1 MNPLQLRNIS
11 LSVLLFISLV
21 STGIVPVQAVPTRA
35 VSSAEQRSAAISV
48 IEKELEEKRV
58 KYGIPG
64 LSLVI
69 VENGKIIYS
78 KGHGL
83 KDLESKKP
91 VTPDTQFAIGSATKA
106 FTALSVLMS
115 QEQKKLSLDDSPK
128 KYLSYF
134 KLKDKEADEK
144 ITLRDLLTHS
154 SGLNRTD
161 LAMITGKLNR
171 KELIQVAGDATPT
184 AGFRKAFLYQNI
196 MYAAAGEVVASV
208 QKKSWEDFVRRDIL
222 PVLGMK
228 NSTLTTAEMAKTK
241 DYSFGYD
248 YNFETKTN
256 RKLPFRDILEVAP
269 AGSINSSSNDMAKWL
284 QFVLSRGV
292 VGSKRLISEEAFGE
306 WIEPQNSITANMS
319 YGLGWF
325 IEKWNGETIVHHGG
339 NIDGFNSLVAM
350 IPEKKLG
357 FVLLTNV
364 TSSPIGT
371 EMMSIIFKQLL
382 GQGSAKAVP
391 PSNSPIPDVDP
402 AKEVGSYFLKE
413 AGFNIDISFSDGSL
427 RMTVPGQPTY
437 ELKKVAPRKYK
448 LEGAPDGF
456 FMTFK
461 DDSAFLE
468 QPQGNFT
475 LTKIIEKPA
484 EKPADGI
491 NPARELVG
499 NYSPATGGVVISIR
513 ENDGKVAMTV
523 PGQPPY
529 ELLKREGD
537 RFYSRGLPDSYGV
550 RAERDSMGKVIAITL
565 MQPNGDFRLDKVNEG
580 AERGTPSAED
590 VVAKAIDALGGAA
603 AWRSLNSR
611 ITEVEVDFENQGV
624 KANGVT
630 YSRAPYLYASKSDL
644 FALGK
649 KIADAFE
656 YMNSNGGGTI
666 TSFLPPEIH
675 GESRLAELRV
685 EYGFYGLLDAIVG
698 TKLSVVGSERVKNE
712 DSWVVEFKPAVGSEY
727 RIYFSK
733 TTFLPLRRFS
743 VVSSSTSTIRLPV
756 TVDYSDYQKVD
767 GIMTPFRTLTV
778 SPSMGNV
785 VTIVKKVDHNTKIP
799 DETFFPR
806 R

>member
-1 MNPLQLRNIS
+1 MKHTSLRNAFQA
-11 LSVLLFISLV
+11 LFLIIAFITTGLV
-21 STGIVPVQAVPTRA
+21 PIHASPTSRA
-35 VSSAEQRSAAISV
+35 QLIDQRSDAIAS
-48 IEKELEEKRV
+48 IEKELEERRV

-69 VENGKIIYS
+69 VENDKVIYS

-144 ITLRDLLTHS
+144 ITVRDLLTHS

-208 QKKSWEDFVRRDIL
+208 QKKSWENFVRRDIL
-222 PVLGMK
+222 PVMGMK
-228 NSTLTTAEMAKTK
+228 NSTLTTAEMSKAK
-241 DYSFGYD
+241 DFSFGYD

-256 RKLPFRDILEVAP
+256 RKLPFRDIVEVAP
-269 AGSINSSSNDMAKWL
+269 AGSINSSANDMAKWL
-284 QFVLSRGV
+284 RFVLSRGM
-292 VGSKRLISEEAFGE
+292 VGNKRLISEEGFGE
-306 WIEPQNSITANMS
+306 WIKPQNPITANMS

-382 GQGSAKAVP
+382 GKDSTQSAP
-391 PSNSPIPDVDP
+391 PSDIPISDVDP

-413 AGFNIDISFSDGSL
+413 AGFNINISFSDEAL

-437 ELKKVAPRKYK
+437 ELKKVGARKYR

-484 EKPADGI
+484 ENSADRI
-491 NPARELVG
+491 NPARDLVG
-499 NYSPATGGVVISIR
+499 NYSPATGGIVISIQD
-513 ENDGKVAMTV
+513 NDGKVEMTV

-529 ELLKREGD
+529 ELLRRERD

-550 RAERDSMGKVIAITL
+550 KAERDSTGKVIAITL
-565 MQPNGDFRLDKVNEG
+565 IQPNGDFRLDKVNDV
-580 AERGTPSAED
+580 AEQVMPSADD
-590 VVAKAIDALGGAA
+590 VVAKAIETLGGAS
-603 AWRSLNSR
+603 AWKSLNSR
-611 ITEVEVDFENQGV
+611 ITEVEIDFENQGV
-624 KANGVT
+624 KGSGVT

-656 YMNSNGGGTI
+656 YMNSNSGGTI

-675 GESRLAELRV
+675 GENRLAELRV
-685 EYGFYGLLDAIVG
+685 EYGFYGLLDAIVE
-698 TKLSVVGSERVKNE
+698 TRLSVVGSEKVKNE

-743 VVSSSTSTIRLPV
+743 VVGSSTSTIRLPV
-756 TVDYSDYQKVD
+756 TVDYSDYRKVD
-767 GIMTPFRTLTV
+767 GIMIPYRTLTV

-785 VTIVKKVDHNTKIP
+785 VTVVKKIDHNTKIP

-806 R
+806 